1 MSVIMVNQVE
11 ICCDKDGNL
20 VPQKVAIDLAFNFL
34 SDDGSLT
41 MKSIPETIKDGLEVN
56 QGLVDTCGSYDKDL
70 SFIINESLRLCNG
83 ILWTN

>member
-11 ICCDKDGNL
+11 ICCDKEGNL

-56 QGLVDTCGSYDKDL
+56 QGFADP
-70 SFIINESLRLCNG
+70 RLTLYLDYATVYCR
-83 ILWTN
+83 

>member
-34 SDDGSLT
+34 SDEGSLT
-41 MKSIPETIKDGLEVN
+41 MKSIPETIKDGLEVKK
-56 QGLVDTCGSYDKDL
+56 G
-70 SFIINESLRLCNG
+70 
-83 ILWTN
+83 